1 MTVNKYAE
9 VSNISAEAAA
19 VLTVLTPASEGEYAI
34 KRHLLALPDA
44 SDSQASLLANIPQ
57 NGSKKGFGEVTGA
70 NLNDKVYHLVKGIM
84 FSNPGIIHSGTSTI
98 ARIVGLHDSRQVDTG
113 GTVTLNEKFYSE
125 GDLVFVTPVKVATV
139 PYVRKDALSLSG
151 WVVCDTRQKDTHN
164 TFVVLGKPPLTIDD
178 MPRGHAP
185 IMRLTKSLP
194 HNALF
199 EAGGSLRIA
208 SHAKGIADAKG
219 SYPFTRVDSKFSTI
233 SVITD
238 PEFEV
243 LQDDDGMIAYPVWVT
258 LTDRVNK

>member
-1 MTVNKYAE
+1 M
-9 VSNISAEAAA
+9 
-19 VLTVLTPASEGEYAI
+19 
-34 KRHLLALPDA
+34 
-44 SDSQASLLANIPQ
+44 
-57 NGSKKGFGEVTGA
+57 
-70 NLNDKVYHLVKGIM
+70 
-84 FSNPGIIHSGTSTI
+84 
-98 ARIVGLHDSRQVDTG
+98 
-113 GTVTLNEKFYSE
+113 
-125 GDLVFVTPVKVATV
+125 

-151 WVVCDTRQKDTHN
+151 WVVCDTKQKDTHN

-199 EAGGSLRIA
+199 EADGSLRIA

-233 SVITD
+233 SAITD

-258 LTDRVNK
+258 LTDRVNN